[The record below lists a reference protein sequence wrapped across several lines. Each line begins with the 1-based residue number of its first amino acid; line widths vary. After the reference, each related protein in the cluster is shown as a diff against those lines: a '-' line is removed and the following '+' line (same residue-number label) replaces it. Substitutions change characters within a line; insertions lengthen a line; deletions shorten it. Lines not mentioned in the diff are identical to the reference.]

1 MVVRSSRRLIT
12 QCVKPTS
19 YPCLRKENVAYR
31 ILPVIS
37 LPSHFDNLHAIVTD
51 NMDAIADQCN
61 NQQPIGNV
69 GKSFRGDDIAVIG
82 FSFKLPQGVEDVEDF
97 WDVLQNRRNLMTP
110 WPESRLNAE
119 SFVSG
124 KKSKVRRS
132 HAKFGNTD
140 MSCCRVELVDFII
153 LTYVCSSTA
162 MEGILSAT
170 TQRLSMLRSSRYLR
184 RKRLVG
190 FYSMII
196 RP

>member
-1 MVVRSSRRLIT
+1 
-12 QCVKPTS
+12 
-19 YPCLRKENVAYR
+19 
-31 ILPVIS
+31 
-37 LPSHFDNLHAIVTD
+37 
-51 NMDAIADQCN
+51 
-61 NQQPIGNV
+61 
-69 GKSFRGDDIAVIG
+69 
-82 FSFKLPQGVEDVEDF
+82 
-97 WDVLQNRRNLMTP
+97 MTP